1 MKSVSAGM
9 MVATMFLAACATAES
24 PDRTDVVLLRAHIT
38 SIDVGESLDQG
49 TGEMMFGTRNAV
61 SAVVSEV
68 LIGRM
73 ANRDFSIVLPMTS
86 VPRLGGALD
95 EILILAQVID
105 GGELR
110 AVRWSFATQGMCI
123 DENTARTLSIE
134 NEVARLNASG
144 RLLCQARG

>member
-9 MVATMFLAACATAES
+9 VVATMYLAACATAES

-49 TGEMMFGTRNAV
+49 NGEVVLGTRNAV
-61 SAVVSEV
+61 SAVASEV

-86 VPRLGGALD
+86 VPRLGGSLD
-95 EILILAQVID
+95 EIFILAQVVD

-110 AVRWSFATQGMCI
+110 AVRWSFAMQGMCI
-123 DENTARTLSIE
+123 DEDTARALDIE
-134 NEVARLNASG
+134 KEVSSLNGSG
-144 RLLCQARG
+144 RLPC